1 MHVQIKITPPEWYQ
15 RLVNKFTGKSKKT
28 SKVMSHVRMVLRG
41 VADTLDG
48 VPAPGL
54 KGAIKGVLFIL
65 DNVDRASQNLED
77 FKAFGDCLASYESL
91 FESYKSP
98 NLPPALKEAIA
109 TLTKEIEESCQV
121 IERIVAH
128 CRTRRIWESTD
139 DAGLFTK
146 QVRVINNALSRFQIA
161 TASFTSV
168 TISGSLEISQRLHVD
183 RLPNVQGVAFNSAV
197 RDKVAVTCMESTR
210 VQVRKR
216 INDWIF
222 DENGPPVF
230 WLRGTIGSGK
240 STILQTIAEEC
251 HEQGYLAGSFF
262 FSRDLLSPHAGSSL
276 FSTLALQLCDFD
288 NRLIPILSEILGLN
302 PKLTCAAIEEHY
314 AELITRPLAALEAKI
329 PAFLFPM
336 VVVIDALDECH
347 NPKDIAT
354 ILSLLF
360 NYPLMHNGRPI
371 LKFLL
376 SSRQELYIRQAFER
390 IPEPREKVYCEH
402 NLDEEADVQSDI
414 EAYLKQGLDQVY
426 QDHPECFRSR
436 QAPWPGT
443 EALATLVER
452 SGGSFIQASAI
463 LHYVSD
469 IRQYPPKQLRD
480 ILDTTPDN
488 PNTGEVFSGVDRMYK
503 QTLSRD
509 PNVDRVCAIVGT
521 IILSPEPVS
530 ENDLQNLLNLID
542 GEAHVTLQWL
552 QSILTIPASD
562 TEPIHVVHRSLR
574 DFMTT
579 KARAG
584 EYYVDPNEDCT
595 ILRKRWL
602 DNLACMK
609 AKYGVV

>member
-1 MHVQIKITPPEWYQ
+1 MVSSRFHLGQ
-15 RLVNKFTGKSKKT
+15 RLY
-28 SKVMSHVRMVLRG
+28 
-41 VADTLDG
+41 
-48 VPAPGL
+48 
-54 KGAIKGVLFIL
+54 
-65 DNVDRASQNLED
+65 VD
-77 FKAFGDCLASYESL
+77 K
-91 FESYKSP
+91 
-98 NLPPALKEAIA
+98 
-109 TLTKEIEESCQV
+109 
-121 IERIVAH
+121 
-128 CRTRRIWESTD
+128 
-139 DAGLFTK
+139 
-146 QVRVINNALSRFQIA
+146 
-161 TASFTSV
+161 
-168 TISGSLEISQRLHVD
+168 
-183 RLPNVQGVAFNSAV
+183 LPNVQGVAFNSAA
-197 RDKVAVTCMESTR
+197 RDKFATCCMENTR

-222 DENGPPVF
+222 DENGPPIF

-251 HEQGYLAGSFF
+251 HEKGYLAGSFF
-262 FSRDLLSPHAGSSL
+262 FSRDLLSLHAGSSL

-302 PKLTCAAIEEHY
+302 PKLRTRAAIEEHY

-336 VVVIDALDECH
+336 VIIIDALDECH

-390 IPEPREKVYCEH
+390 VPEPIEKVYWEH
-402 NLDEEADVQSDI
+402 NLDEEADVQDDI
-414 EAYLKQGLDQVY
+414 EAYLKQGLEQVY

-436 QAPWPGT
+436 QTPWPGP
-443 EALATLVER
+443 EALATLVEM
-452 SGGSFIQASAI
+452 SSGSFIQAAAI

-480 ILDTTPDN
+480 LLDTTPGN
-488 PNTGEVFSGVDRMYK
+488 PHAGEVFSGVDQMYK
-503 QTLSRD
+503 QTLGRD
-509 PNVDRVCAIVGT
+509 PNVDRVRAIVGT

-552 QSILTIPASD
+552 QSILAIPSSD
-562 TEPIHVVHRSLR
+562 TEPIQVVHRSLR
-574 DFMTT
+574 DFMTN

-595 ILRKRWL
+595 MLRQKWL
-602 DNLACMK
+602 DNLGRMTAMH
-609 AKYGVV
+609 GVA